1 MEKIVVNISSYN
13 RINSL
18 LNTLTSIYNQ
28 CDEINVCLNDYNGE
42 IPEFL
47 LSPKINLTF
56 TDNSKGDAFKFLHL
70 GKENCYYLTIDDDI
84 VYPPNYVEYMV
95 SKCKFYKN
103 KSIITL
109 HGRNFKTFPIK
120 SYYNSANERFYFFQ
134 DLNKDVGVQFGGTG
148 VMCFHSS
155 ILKKNIDDFLYP
167 NMADVWIGKFAN
179 ENNIKIICVE
189 HSGNYLKSIEQKET
203 IFDNYKKND
212 SIQTTIVNQTFLN
225 KKDIELSVV
234 MPTFN
239 NVNFI
244 DETINSVIK
253 SSIDKKIEILIGID
267 DCEKTL
273 THIKTKNYPEF
284 VNFYFFSK
292 NNGPYIIKNSLS
304 KIAKSDKLLFFDTD
318 DIMNDS
324 MINVIIDELS
334 KNICVKPKYIDFGGQ
349 SLRGS
354 KYGEGVFGIKKN
366 VFLTMNGFENWRVA
380 ADSDFMGRLYKMK
393 PKILHTKDVMFKRR
407 VHPESL
413 TNRKDTGMSSALRAN
428 YARIS
433 KQKKGHGNPNE
444 LSVFPFSKIDL
455 VFFKTERKKEE
466 EVISHSI
473 KNQKLISDVFNK
485 IPKKINTEPEN
496 IKKQRVVSD
505 NPLFNLLKNKEKVT
519 EVNRVTEQRK
529 NIEQIKQ
536 KTKRQIN
543 EEFNP
548 PKPNRRLDL
557 PRLRF

>member
-1 MEKIVVNISSYN
+1 
-13 RINSL
+13 
-18 LNTLTSIYNQ
+18 
-28 CDEINVCLNDYNGE
+28 
-42 IPEFL
+42 
-47 LSPKINLTF
+47 
-56 TDNSKGDAFKFLHL
+56 
-70 GKENCYYLTIDDDI
+70 
-84 VYPPNYVEYMV
+84 
-95 SKCKFYKN
+95 
-103 KSIITL
+103 
-109 HGRNFKTFPIK
+109 
-120 SYYNSANERFYFFQ
+120 
-134 DLNKDVGVQFGGTG
+134 
-148 VMCFHSS
+148 
-155 ILKKNIDDFLYP
+155 
-167 NMADVWIGKFAN
+167 
-179 ENNIKIICVE
+179 
-189 HSGNYLKSIEQKET
+189 
-203 IFDNYKKND
+203 
-212 SIQTTIVNQTFLN
+212 
-225 KKDIELSVV
+225 
-234 MPTFN
+234 
-239 NVNFI
+239 
-244 DETINSVIK
+244 
-253 SSIDKKIEILIGID
+253 
-267 DCEKTL
+267 
-273 THIKTKNYPEF
+273 
-284 VNFYFFSK
+284 
-292 NNGPYIIKNSLS
+292 
-304 KIAKSDKLLFFDTD
+304 
-318 DIMNDS
+318 
-324 MINVIIDELS
+324 
-334 KNICVKPKYIDFGGQ
+334 
-349 SLRGS
+349 
-354 KYGEGVFGIKKN
+354 
-366 VFLTMNGFENWRVA
+366 MNGFENWRVA

-557 PRLRF
+557 PKLRF